1 MSSGYRKIFVLE
13 RRLILKVYKQKDR
26 SKRELLTELGFVTWQ
41 NRQDVTSLLTIIAK
55 RVSEIRFDNIIHSII
70 TSDMTTEEVVRYL
83 TFVEIPI
90 KEVG

>member
-1 MSSGYRKIFVLE
+1 M
-13 RRLILKVYKQKDR
+13 KVYKQKVR

-70 TSDMTTEEVVRYL
+70 TSDMTPEEVVRYL
-83 TFVEIPI
+83 IFVEIPM
-90 KEVG
+90 KQVS

>member
-1 MSSGYRKIFVLE
+1 M
-13 RRLILKVYKQKDR
+13 KVYKQKVR

-55 RVSEIRFDNIIHSII
+55 RVSETRFDNIIHSII
-70 TSDMTTEEVVRYL
+70 TSDMTPEEVVRYL